1 MRTTID
7 NLTPDELNA
16 AAEELYG
23 TSGNMDVAV
32 AEGLNIDV
40 ADLPEA
46 MQEHVFTCETCGWW
60 APIDERSDNGECE
73 QCDSAGDHQEDE
85 S

>member
-1 MRTTID
+1 MHTTID

-46 MQEHVFTCETCGWW
+46 MQDHAFTCETCGWW
-60 APIDERSDNGECE
+60 ALIDERMDNGECE
-73 QCDSAGDHQEDE
+73 ECNPTGDNEDGE